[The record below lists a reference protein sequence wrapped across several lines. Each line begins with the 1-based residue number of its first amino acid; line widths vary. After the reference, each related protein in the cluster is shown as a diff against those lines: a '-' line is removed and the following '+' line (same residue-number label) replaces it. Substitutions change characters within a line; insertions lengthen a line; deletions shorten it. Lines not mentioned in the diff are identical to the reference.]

1 MNPYFSIII
10 PTYNR
15 AHLISKAIDS
25 VIAQTFENWELIIVD
40 DGSTDNTK
48 EVISK
53 FSSSDKRIKY
63 FYQENQERSVARNN
77 GIEKA
82 TGKYICFLDSD
93 DYYMKTRLQRLH
105 EFIINEPTE
114 RSFYYTAITYDYD
127 GRLEERLE
135 RKRTNEN
142 VFDFIVQAIIGTPQ
156 VIIKKE
162 LLKLE
167 TFNPKWRIGE
177 DMELWLRLCKLEEPV
192 FIENEAT
199 VVAKE
204 HIDRSVNVKKTN
216 AGQEQLELYK
226 YIFSDAHS
234 GKLISENVK
243 KNALSNCYFS
253 IFKYW
258 FYNQK
263 RMKSLY
269 FILKSIIAKP
279 NSKQTRF
286 KINVLLKLSAGKS
299 FSKIEQQLFS

>member
-1 MNPYFSIII
+1 
-10 PTYNR
+10 
-15 AHLISKAIDS
+15 
-25 VIAQTFENWELIIVD
+25 
-40 DGSTDNTK
+40 
-48 EVISK
+48 
-53 FSSSDKRIKY
+53 
-63 FYQENQERSVARNN
+63 
-77 GIEKA
+77 
-82 TGKYICFLDSD
+82 
-93 DYYMKTRLQRLH
+93 
-105 EFIINEPTE
+105 
-114 RSFYYTAITYDYD
+114 
-127 GRLEERLE
+127 
-135 RKRTNEN
+135 
-142 VFDFIVQAIIGTPQ
+142 
-156 VIIKKE
+156 
-162 LLKLE
+162 
-167 TFNPKWRIGE
+167 
-177 DMELWLRLCKLEEPV
+177 LWLRLCKLEEPV